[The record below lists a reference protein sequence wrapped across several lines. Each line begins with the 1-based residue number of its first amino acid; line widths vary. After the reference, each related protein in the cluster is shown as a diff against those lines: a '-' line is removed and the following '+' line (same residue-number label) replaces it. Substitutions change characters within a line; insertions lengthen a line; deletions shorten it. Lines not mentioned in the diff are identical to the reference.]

1 MLLSDRII
9 LGDTILERINLRL
22 VQFLNGVIS
31 KRKKNKFTNLLK
43 YQYVFL
49 SMKRQGSNTN
59 K

>member
-49 SMKRQGSNTN
+49 SMKKTGI
-59 K
+59 KYK